1 MSQPI
6 QRQADQWSLPDRQA
20 SSTYEPS
27 QAELRDLLGGPR
39 IQSGLL
45 NTREASKEAGT
56 SKYAPG
62 GKLDRERWAQEDAE
76 RRSMFDQYYNEFKDN
91 SHPSYY
97 RNFDDALDSFHD
109 YMLGYGTNNDIFG
122 DEDTRDAFHDYLQEQ
137 FAPKKRTRR
146 RSNTIREAVPRE
158 NPAGNLNMSPRKLDQ
173 QVTKEVQNKALKP
186 PKPKPIPDDLG
197 QDQSFKVPNQL
208 KAHRDPP
215 LPGREYLASFFRHAE
230 GGWNLDPSKVPPG
243 PSADVLTGGPV
254 TNAPAPQR
262 SVPMPPSG
270 GTNEIV
276 PAGMSMSTY
285 LNNGMAAPAEG
296 GNAAGYPP
304 AAKAPSPQAAPA
316 TPVSNT
322 TPASGAPSQ
331 SAPASSSGG
340 KGGGGGGDTGG
351 SGWTARDIAPGSI
364 DTSKTYTVQQGD
376 TLAEIAQGAGIKD
389 YNDIAKANNIADP
402 DKINV
407 GQEIKF
413 APAPGGPS
421 TPVSETPAAASASGD
436 SGNAPT
442 PSAGTPDVGG
452 AASAASAP
460 LPAEVGGTP
469 PTPTE
474 KKSSY
479 DPPLPPKGQ
488 LKKFLAGS
496 RRLAD
501 TEEERKRGTQYSPE
515 NTNPGLNNPAAPAP
529 GGGQPNTPWFT
540 PPTPSSSDAAPGP
553 TPSEKA
559 GEPIKPPTPT
569 APPSQP
575 TSPNTPASSDATQD
589 SPVKTND
596 LANASNPNSPKP
608 SEPAGNPAQ
617 PASPSGTDKPKT
629 PGSYGPDIGN
639 GFSLSDAMGVIGGIG
654 QGINTA
660 ISSIGTIGS
669 GLMGALN
676 GGGLSGLISG
686 FGGLGMLGSTL
697 GITAAA
703 QQQIEASERAVKEQ
717 YV

>member
-45 NTREASKEAGT
+45 NTREASRRTA
-56 SKYAPG
+56 
-62 GKLDRERWAQEDAE
+62 EDATPSGG
-76 RRSMFDQYYNEFKDN
+76 RGGMVPMTPGTADTVISQNPNFQPPAPPQGGPSVFGPWSTGGGYPGFDRTKGI
-91 SHPSYY
+91 P
-97 RNFDDALDSFHD
+97 DDAKPAIVGDAT
-109 YMLGYGTNNDIFG
+109 GTL
-122 DEDTRDAFHDYLQEQ
+122 A
-137 FAPKKRTRR
+137 RR
-146 RSNTIREAVPRE
+146 KVAVPRE

-173 QVTKEVQNKALKP
+173 QVTQQVTNKALKP

-208 KAHRDPP
+208 KAHVDPP
-215 LPGREYLASFFRHAE
+215 LPRRGYLAAFMRHADGESDKKKNPFSGEINTNPLGGARGTGSGQSYGPNQTPIAPVATGTGSAGTSGPKTYGPSSDYKPGGAEPGWE
-230 GGWNLDPSKVPPG
+230 GGATSTSQPPAGSPSPNAPTQTSDESPTSATTVSDTK
-243 PSADVLTGGPV
+243 PSTGTGG
-254 TNAPAPQR
+254 
-262 SVPMPPSG
+262 G
-270 GTNEIV
+270 G
-276 PAGMSMSTY
+276 
-285 LNNGMAAPAEG
+285 
-296 GNAAGYPP
+296 
-304 AAKAPSPQAAPA
+304 
-316 TPVSNT
+316 
-322 TPASGAPSQ
+322 GAPS
-331 SAPASSSGG
+331 
-340 KGGGGGGDTGG
+340 GGGGGGATGG
-351 SGWTARDIAPGSI
+351 GWQARDIAPGSI

-376 TLAEIAQGAGIKD
+376 TLSNIAQGAGLSGYED
-389 YNDIAKANNIADP
+389 LAKSNNIADP

-413 APAPGGPS
+413 SPSPGGPS
-421 TPVSETPAAASASGD
+421 TPVSETPAAAAQVDQASL
-436 SGNAPT
+436 SST
-442 PSAGTPDVGG
+442 PESSGTPVPSGSPGADVGG
-452 AASAASAP
+452 AASAISAP
-460 LPAEVGGTP
+460 LPGGEAAGLP
-469 PTPTE
+469 PVPGRV
-474 KKSSY
+474 SRY
-479 DPPLPPKGQ
+479 IDPPLPPKGQ

-496 RRLAD
+496 RHLAD
-501 TEEERKRGTQYSPE
+501 TEEERKKGTQYSPE
-515 NTNPGLNNPAAPAP
+515 NTNPGLNNPPAPAS

-540 PPTPSSSDAAPGP
+540 PPAPSSSDAAPGP

-569 APPSQP
+569 AAPSQP

-676 GGGLSGLISG
+676 GGGLSGLI
-686 FGGLGMLGSTL
+686 
-697 GITAAA
+697 
-703 QQQIEASERAVKEQ
+703 
-717 YV
+717 

>member
-1 MSQPI
+1 MSMEI
-6 QRQADQWSLPDRQA
+6 QRQADQWSLSDRQA

-45 NTREASKEAGT
+45 NTREASKG
-56 SKYAPG
+56 
-62 GKLDRERWAQEDAE
+62 
-76 RRSMFDQYYNEFKDN
+76 
-91 SHPSYY
+91 
-97 RNFDDALDSFHD
+97 
-109 YMLGYGTNNDIFG
+109 
-122 DEDTRDAFHDYLQEQ
+122 
-137 FAPKKRTRR
+137 R
-146 RSNTIREAVPRE
+146 RSNTIRQAVPRE

-208 KAHRDPP
+208 KAHVDPP
-215 LPGREYLASFFRHAE
+215 LPPRNYLASFIRHAE
-230 GGWNLDPSKVPPG
+230 EPKKKDIVPGDPTTYGLDKPQDPTSGMLAPAGGPDASAPDSGGASNSSIVIGDPTTYPG
-243 PSADVLTGGPV
+243 VNKGPQDPTGGLLTP
-254 TNAPAPQR
+254 
-262 SVPMPPSG
+262 G
-270 GTNEIV
+270 GTAT
-276 PAGMSMSTY
+276 PG
-285 LNNGMAAPAEG
+285 AAPSTPKAETPSTATTVGDTKPSTG
-296 GNAAGYPP
+296 GGG
-304 AAKAPSPQAAPA
+304 
-316 TPVSNT
+316 
-322 TPASGAPSQ
+322 GAPS
-331 SAPASSSGG
+331 
-340 KGGGGGGDTGG
+340 GGGGGGTPGG
-351 SGWTARDIAPGSI
+351 GWSERSIAPGSI
-364 DTSKTYTVQQGD
+364 DTSKPYTVQQGD
-376 TLAEIAQGAGIKD
+376 TLSNIAQGAGLSGYDQLAKD
-389 YNDIAKANNIADP
+389 NGIANP
-402 DKINV
+402 DLINV

-413 APAPGGPS
+413 SPSPGGPS
-421 TPVSETPAAASASGD
+421 TPVSETPAAATATG
-436 SGNAPT
+436 APE
-442 PSAGTPDVGG
+442 SSGTPVPSGSPGADVGG
-452 AASAASAP
+452 AANAISAP
-460 LPAEVGGTP
+460 LPGGEAAGLPPVPGRVGR
-469 PTPTE
+469 
-474 KKSSY
+474 Y
-479 DPPLPPKGQ
+479 IDPPLPPKGQ

>member
-20 SSTYEPS
+20 SSSYEPS

-45 NTREASKEAGT
+45 NTREASRKQAEQI
-56 SKYAPG
+56 SSPG
-62 GKLDRERWAQEDAE
+62 
-76 RRSMFDQYYNEFKDN
+76 Y
-91 SHPSYY
+91 P
-97 RNFDDALDSFHD
+97 DALKEHPEFQKWLAEHPNFHEW
-109 YMLGYGTNNDIFG
+109 L
-122 DEDTRDAFHDYLQEQ
+122 DEKVLYPIWLEEHQNVGPGRVTEASQRL
-137 FAPKKRTRR
+137 
-146 RSNTIREAVPRE
+146 AVPRE
-158 NPAGNLNMSPRKLDQ
+158 NPAGDLNMSPRKLDQ
-173 QVTKEVQNKALKP
+173 QVTQQVQNKALKP

-208 KAHRDPP
+208 KAHRDPQ
-215 LPGREYLASFFRHAE
+215 LPPRGYLASFVRQADASS
-230 GGWNLDPSKVPPG
+230 GGASTSDIEKMMFPDGKPKNWG
-243 PSADVLTGGPV
+243 SATDSSPKTMPAG
-254 TNAPAPQR
+254 APAPAQ
-262 SVPMPPSG
+262 SNAYVPPIMTTPGSPLIGQPPLPPKSG
-270 GTNEIV
+270 
-276 PAGMSMSTY
+276 PA
-285 LNNGMAAPAEG
+285 PV
-296 GNAAGYPP
+296 AGPNP
-304 AAKAPSPQAAPA
+304 APA
-316 TPVSNT
+316 TDVS
-322 TPASGAPSQ
+322 SI
-331 SAPASSSGG
+331 SAPAPKGDQSSSVTRTVSDT
-340 KGGGGGGDTGG
+340 KPSTGGGADT
-351 SGWTARDIAPGSI
+351 SWTARDIAPGSI
-364 DTSKTYTVQQGD
+364 DTSKDYTVQKGD

-402 DKINV
+402 NKINE
-407 GQEIKF
+407 GQVLHF
-413 APAPGGPS
+413 SPAPGGPS
-421 TPVSETPAAASASGD
+421 TPVSETPSAASASGE
-436 SGNAPT
+436 SGSAPT

-452 AASAASAP
+452 AASAVSAP

-488 LKKFLAGS
+488 LKKFLVGS
-496 RRLAD
+496 RHLAD
-501 TEEERKRGTQYSPE
+501 TEEERKKGTQYSPE

-540 PPTPSSSDAAPGP
+540 PPAPSSSDAAPGP
-553 TPSEKA
+553 TPSQKA

-569 APPSQP
+569 AAPSQP
-575 TSPNTPASSDATQD
+575 TSPNTPASSDATQNA
-589 SPVKTND
+589 PVKTND
-596 LANASNPNSPKP
+596 LSNASNPNSSKP

-669 GLMGALN
+669 GLMGALS
-676 GGGLSGLISG
+676 GGGLGSLISG

-703 QQQIEASERAVKEQ
+703 QQQIEASERVVKEQ